1 MNNKDIYKVFKKRF
15 LKHFLPKSW
24 TKKEKYDR
32 IIS

>member
-1 MNNKDIYKVFKKRF
+1 MDNKDIQRVFKGYF
-15 LKHFLPKSW
+15 LKHFSPKRW